1 MRKLDLTNGGISCR
15 IKRQYERGGIP
26 IDIKKTIEDIVE
38 KLKSD
43 EGLKTQFLSDP
54 AAALEKLTGIDLPTE
69 QLDAVVNGVKA
80 KLTADNIGDAVKGF
94 GNLFKK

>member
-43 EGLKTQFLSDP
+43 EGLKIQFLSDP
-54 AAALEKLTGIDLPTE
+54 AAALEKLTGIDLPDDQIDKVIT
-69 QLDAVVNGVKA
+69 AVKA
-80 KLTADNIGDAVKGF
+80 KLTADNIGDALKGL
-94 GNLFKK
+94 GGLFKK

>member
-1 MRKLDLTNGGISCR
+1 M
-15 IKRQYERGGIP
+15 
-26 IDIKKTIEDIVE
+26 DIKKAIEDIVE
-38 KLKSD
+38 KIKNDDALQK
-43 EGLKTQFLSDP
+43 QFLSDP
-54 AAALEKLTGIDLPTE
+54 AGALEKLTGIDLPTE

>member
-1 MRKLDLTNGGISCR
+1 M
-15 IKRQYERGGIP
+15 
-26 IDIKKTIEDIVE
+26 DIKKTIEDIVD

-43 EGLKTQFLSDP
+43 DALQKQFLSDP
-54 AAALEKLTGIDLPTE
+54 AGALEKLTGIDLPTE

-80 KLTADNIGDAVKGF
+80 KLTADNIGDAVKGL

>member
-1 MRKLDLTNGGISCR
+1 M
-15 IKRQYERGGIP
+15 
-26 IDIKKTIEDIVE
+26 DIKKTIEDIVD
-38 KLKSD
+38 KLKND
-43 EGLKTQFLSDP
+43 DALQKQFLSDP
-54 AAALEKLTGIDLPTE
+54 AGALEKLTGIDLPTE